1 MIGSIQ
7 NILQNNDFINEIN
20 IVVKSMIYI
29 YQNRHA
35 FFTNYTNLLYNINIE
50 YNFVNNEGNNER
62 NNNVYYENLIIDF
75 VKIKNTFFSIG
86 KNTLF
91 LQNEYNVFS
100 GNESILS
107 GFLNDERYENYEFNG
122 IINFA
127 LKQDVKK
134 KIQKQHKKNMRI
146 ISKSY
151 LRLYLL
157 KMMKD
162 IPEEI
167 MIMILLYI

>member
-7 NILQNNDFINEIN
+7 NILQNNDFINKIN

-50 YNFVNNEGNNER
+50 YNFVNNEGDNER

-127 LKQDVKK
+127 LKQY
-134 KIQKQHKKNMRI
+134 KIKSI
-146 ISKSY
+146 IIKHSLLISY
-151 LRLYLL
+151 YILNTLRFYL
-157 KMMKD
+157 
-162 IPEEI
+162 IT
-167 MIMILLYI
+167 